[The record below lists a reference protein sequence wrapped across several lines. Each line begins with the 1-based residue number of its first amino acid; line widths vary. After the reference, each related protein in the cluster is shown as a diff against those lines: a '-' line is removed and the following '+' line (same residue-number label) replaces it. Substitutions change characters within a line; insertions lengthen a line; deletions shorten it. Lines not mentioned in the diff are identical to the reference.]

1 MKELL
6 FHKSQN
12 STVKCNEGTLFTRA
26 NACEWSLYLQNKNHH
41 TVHIPTS
48 IRAHHSLSD
57 RSTYMIDSLFEIWQ
71 IHPANWLAPIQRV
84 SFCAFL
90 IPSSQVCTRPAE
102 HQHTTQ
108 QEQTSQLPSHAG
120 PDSSLASYLT
130 FGSQIQQQL
139 VSWLTPNPPAEC
151 FLSLVPPL
159 SPRSVD
165 LLTPIIS
172 LSSPSRFIGVGW
184 HHKQKQHRFQHNI
197 QTSHAQQ
204 HTILYLKFGR

>member
-1 MKELL
+1 MKELF
-6 FHKSQN
+6 FHKS
-12 STVKCNEGTLFTRA
+12 KCLWVSDPYTYKTKTN
-26 NACEWSLYLQNKNHH
+26 

-139 VSWLTPNPPAEC
+139 VSWLTPNPPEAC
-151 FLSLVPPL
+151 FLSLVPSQVCGPAH
-159 SPRSVD
+159 SP
-165 LLTPIIS
+165 IS
-172 LSSPSRFIGVGW
+172 LFSPSRFIGVDW
-184 HHKQKQHRFQHNI
+184 HHKHKQHRFQHSIITSKYPNI
-197 QTSHAQQ
+197 AHAQQ